1 MASPGEQDA
10 HTRHVGTA
18 WRHQSD
24 GISRRGEGVPDGT
37 AGEAAALDLRHQTL
51 ASARNPQGFG
61 GARRVRQRPPWRSG
75 ARRPD
80 SSAGREPKGARSGI
94 QVLSEDLLIGFQSRQ
109 LHHATPR
116 HATQDR
122 IRDNLPSQCLSSA
135 SLRAYIWAVGGSAAG
150 AGLAVRQPEGM
161 TGFSRANRRR
171 LCPARIIYFPS
182 P

>member
-1 MASPGEQDA
+1 M
-10 HTRHVGTA
+10 
-18 WRHQSD
+18 
-24 GISRRGEGVPDGT
+24 
-37 AGEAAALDLRHQTL
+37 
-51 ASARNPQGFG
+51 
-61 GARRVRQRPPWRSG
+61 RQRPPWRSG

-116 HATQDR
+116 HATPRHATPRHATPRHATPRHATPRHATPRHATPRHATPRHATPRHATQDR

-161 TGFSRANRRR
+161 AGFSRANRRR